1 MTDRQILIRDLLV
14 LFGLTGWALSLPYY
28 GSEFMVSMALTCLM
42 YVALSSSWGLFC
54 GSTRYLS
61 LATSAFF
68 GIGAYTSALA
78 LEKFGWVQSIAL
90 GAGLATVVAVVMGA
104 AVLHLRGTYFAVLT
118 FGMTE
123 LIRHAITYWEKQV
136 TGTVGRVLTVVP
148 ERDTIYLTVLVL
160 AAGTVALSIGVRRT
174 RFGLALMGIGADEQ
188 RAQTLGVN
196 TRLIKI
202 AGFAMTAAVAGA
214 VGAAMSVR
222 WTYIDPH
229 TVFNPFIGFQ
239 TVLIALIGGAITL
252 WGPLIAAVVFSL
264 LAETLRLK
272 APQVYMMSLGL
283 LLILSVLYLPGGL
296 ASLRLETFK
305 AWWRD
310 TRLGQS
316 LRYEWSGDKA
326 RDKARRKKRAREAVP
341 CLAPF
346 AMCLLD
352 APGDHVRFG
361 GLVAVDAVSAT
372 FTAGEL
378 VGIIGPNGAGKTTF
392 FNAISGVQ
400 VPTAAAGAGRPQ
412 PGGPAA
418 APLCRAGAGAHLP
431 DAARVCRHAGAD
443 QHRVRPEVCR
453 APAAQVLAVGR
464 RAGRALGAARCAGH
478 PDADRPERQ
487 AACPPRR

>member
-1 MTDRQILIRDLLV
+1 MTDNQILTRDLLV

-68 GIGAYTSALA
+68 GIGAYTSALS

-123 LIRHAITYWEKQV
+123 LIRHAITYFEKQV

-160 AAGTVALSIGVRRT
+160 AAATVALSIGIRRT
-174 RFGLALMGIGADEQ
+174 RFGMALMGIGADEQ

-196 TRLIKI
+196 TRLVKI

-296 ASLRLETFK
+296 ASLRAETFK
-305 AWWRD
+305 GWWRD
-310 TRLGQS
+310 TRDWAKDLKRE
-316 LRYEWSGDKA
+316 LSGEKKREEA
-326 RDKARRKKRAREAVP
+326 RMKKRAKEQY
-341 CLAPF
+341 
-346 AMCLLD
+346 
-352 APGDHVRFG
+352 
-361 GLVAVDAVSAT
+361 LV
-372 FTAGEL
+372 
-378 VGIIGPNGAGKTTF
+378 
-392 FNAISGVQ
+392 
-400 VPTAAAGAGRPQ
+400 
-412 PGGPAA
+412 
-418 APLCRAGAGAHLP
+418 
-431 DAARVCRHAGAD
+431 
-443 QHRVRPEVCR
+443 
-453 APAAQVLAVGR
+453 
-464 RAGRALGAARCAGH
+464 
-478 PDADRPERQ
+478 
-487 AACPPRR
+487 

>member
-90 GAGLATVVAVVMGA
+90 GAGLATLVAVVMGA
-104 AVLHLRGTYFAVLT
+104 AVLHLRATYFAVLT

-136 TGTVGRVLTVVP
+136 TGTVGRVLSVVP

-160 AAGTVALSIGVRRT
+160 AVGTVALSIGVRRT
-174 RFGLALMGIGADEQ
+174 RLGLALMGIGADEQ

-310 TRLGQS
+310 TRAGWKS

-326 RDKARRKKRAREAVP
+326 RDEARRKKRAKEQY
-341 CLAPF
+341 
-346 AMCLLD
+346 
-352 APGDHVRFG
+352 
-361 GLVAVDAVSAT
+361 LV
-372 FTAGEL
+372 
-378 VGIIGPNGAGKTTF
+378 
-392 FNAISGVQ
+392 
-400 VPTAAAGAGRPQ
+400 
-412 PGGPAA
+412 
-418 APLCRAGAGAHLP
+418 
-431 DAARVCRHAGAD
+431 
-443 QHRVRPEVCR
+443 
-453 APAAQVLAVGR
+453 
-464 RAGRALGAARCAGH
+464 
-478 PDADRPERQ
+478 
-487 AACPPRR
+487 